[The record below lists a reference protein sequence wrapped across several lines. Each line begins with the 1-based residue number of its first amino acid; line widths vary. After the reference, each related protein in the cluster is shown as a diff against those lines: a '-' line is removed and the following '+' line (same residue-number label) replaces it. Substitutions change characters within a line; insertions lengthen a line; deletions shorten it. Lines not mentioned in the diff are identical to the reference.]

1 MSKASDKLQQRAQ
14 LIAILN
20 KYRQATQIDNV
31 QLNKDIEIIANFE
44 NKNFVC
50 KTLFQEITDTKTVYA
65 NICAIILI
73 EAIDVEIFEKEAI
86 DCLQKETTP
95 DEKKFFIMSLIKQK
109 GIEFNF
115 KDISNYIDTPEELAH
130 NGVVDFLQNAIN
142 DPEVQIDLLD
152 FFINIPKEEK
162 IYFLENLLTDFEG
175 DNLANAFSILVQVE
189 LNKEEFEIIFD
200 GLSTIDS
207 PYAIEGLE
215 YILQNKKLETKTKT
229 KIKRIIK
236 KLQEKY
242 PNFSNDNFV
251 KDTQIFKSYISFV
264 DGHSNFSLVL
274 SRIRA
279 DKTLDALLATININ
293 DGVNSCMGFSSIT
306 LENFL
311 SIIKRL
317 FNDSLPVEIS
327 PTALKSLF
335 EYYYEKSKKNNI
347 ELPYE
352 LIVWKKFLN
361 NIRTL
366 NYDISEFINSKL
378 EITKL
383 TQAKVKK
390 FSSSKITET
399 WYYSVGQNKHVD
411 NIIEEIEKR
420 HTIDLDEI
428 NEIVSKSIDENFLSD
443 NEFLKE
449 LQSKLLLQSYV
460 ANLAK
465 LKMTSACAY
474 SLCFKNPYLKT
485 FIHSSIDK
493 SLYYAFST
501 KAYELEEKNRFKKN
515 AKTNFSKEELELI
528 MSQLEEKWS

>member
-1 MSKASDKLQQRAQ
+1 MPKASDKLQQRAQ

-50 KTLFQEITDTKTVYA
+50 KTLFQEITDTRTVYA

-215 YILQNKKLETKTKT
+215 YILQNKKL
-229 KIKRIIK
+229 
-236 KLQEKY
+236 
-242 PNFSNDNFV
+242 
-251 KDTQIFKSYISFV
+251 DTRQK
-264 DGHSNFSLVL
+264 
-274 SRIRA
+274 
-279 DKTLDALLATININ
+279 
-293 DGVNSCMGFSSIT
+293 
-306 LENFL
+306 
-311 SIIKRL
+311 
-317 FNDSLPVEIS
+317 
-327 PTALKSLF
+327 
-335 EYYYEKSKKNNI
+335 
-347 ELPYE
+347 
-352 LIVWKKFLN
+352 
-361 NIRTL
+361 
-366 NYDISEFINSKL
+366 
-378 EITKL
+378 
-383 TQAKVKK
+383 
-390 FSSSKITET
+390 
-399 WYYSVGQNKHVD
+399 
-411 NIIEEIEKR
+411 
-420 HTIDLDEI
+420 
-428 NEIVSKSIDENFLSD
+428 
-443 NEFLKE
+443 
-449 LQSKLLLQSYV
+449 
-460 ANLAK
+460 
-465 LKMTSACAY
+465 
-474 SLCFKNPYLKT
+474 
-485 FIHSSIDK
+485 
-493 SLYYAFST
+493 
-501 KAYELEEKNRFKKN
+501 
-515 AKTNFSKEELELI
+515 
-528 MSQLEEKWS
+528 